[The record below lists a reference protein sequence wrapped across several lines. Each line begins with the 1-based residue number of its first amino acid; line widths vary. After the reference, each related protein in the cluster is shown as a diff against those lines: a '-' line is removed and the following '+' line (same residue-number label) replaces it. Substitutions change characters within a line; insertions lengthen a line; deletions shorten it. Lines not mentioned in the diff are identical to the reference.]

1 MKRVQNW
8 RDYLDDD
15 TSNPFKQKTPKK
27 VKDPNKS
34 EKDEEEFN
42 KRTDKKR
49 SKRK

>member
-8 RDYLDDD
+8 RDYLNSDD
-15 TSNPFKQKTPKK
+15 SEWKQKIPKK
-27 VKDPNKS
+27 KKREEEP
-34 EKDEEEFN
+34 EEFN